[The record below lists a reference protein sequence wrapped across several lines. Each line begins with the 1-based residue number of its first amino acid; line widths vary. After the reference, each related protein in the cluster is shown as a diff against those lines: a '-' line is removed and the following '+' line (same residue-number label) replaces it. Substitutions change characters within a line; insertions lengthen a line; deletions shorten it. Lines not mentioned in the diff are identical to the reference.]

1 MNHQSVIR
9 RNEVKKLRNHGELTQ
24 PLKKQRKP
32 GRRAAGC
39 TRVLPI
45 AFLLIIC
52 IFLGIL
58 IFAVIEIPSMASR
71 EFGPPNPGLTMV
83 QRLMYSVQ
91 LIANSKSLNQPLE
104 PGAPPREFAITLGES
119 VNSISYRLEAEGMIA
134 DADSFRIFLIYA
146 GLDTGVQAG
155 EYSLSPGMTSID
167 IAYALQ
173 DPLPGAVEFNI
184 LAGWRVEEIAESLPT
199 SGINV
204 SPVDF
209 ITLVQ
214 DPPKGL
220 LPEGIRQLD
229 SLQGFLM
236 PGVYQV
242 ERDISSYDLIKLFV
256 SRFNESITPEIRTK
270 FLSQGLDLYEAVIL
284 ASIVEK
290 EAVVDD
296 EKPVIASVFLNR
308 LANGMKLD
316 SDPTV
321 QYAHGFNREKGTW
334 WKNPLTSNDLKIDSR
349 YNTYIY
355 TGLPP
360 GPIANPGLR
369 ALLAVAEPETTGYFY
384 FRALCDGSG
393 RHSFAVTYQEHL
405 NNACP

>member
-1 MNHQSVIR
+1 MDY
-9 RNEVKKLRNHGELTQ
+9 GELTQ
-24 PLKKQRKP
+24 PLKKKRKRSQRSI
-32 GRRAAGC
+32 GC
-39 TRVLPI
+39 VRLFTI
-45 AFLLIIC
+45 GFFLFIC
-52 IFLGIL
+52 LVFGASV
-58 IFAVIEIPSMASR
+58 FVVVEIPSMAAR
-71 EFGPPNPGLTMV
+71 EFGPPNPGLSMV
-83 QRLMYSVQ
+83 QRVMYSVQ
-91 LIANSKSLNQPLE
+91 LIMNRNQLIYPLSSD
-104 PGAPPREFAITLGES
+104 APPREFTIALGES
-119 VNSISYRLEAEGMIA
+119 VNSISYRLEEEGIIA
-134 DADSFRIFLIYA
+134 NADSFRTFLIYA

-155 EYSLSPGMTSID
+155 KYTLGPGMTSLE

-184 LAGWRVEEIAESLPT
+184 LPGWRAEEIAASLPT
-199 SGINV
+199 SGIKV

-214 DPPKGL
+214 EPPKGL
-220 LPEGIRQLD
+220 LPEGISQLD

-236 PGVYQV
+236 PGVYQI
-242 ERDISSYDLIKLFV
+242 ERDISAYDLVRFFV
-256 SRFNESITPEIRTK
+256 TRFDESVTVEMRTK
-270 FLSQGLDLYEAVIL
+270 FKEQGLELYEAVTL
-284 ASIVEK
+284 ASIVER
-290 EAVVDD
+290 EAVIDA

-321 QYAHGFNREKGTW
+321 QFAYGYDQARNSW

-355 TGLPP
+355 AGLPP
-360 GPIANPGLR
+360 GPIANPGLS